1 MKDNTIEIFLNE
13 EYGYKTWI
21 WKPNMT
27 EDEFV
32 SWWNSLTETEIIKY
46 YFNIRSLP
54 GSLKTHVV
62 KETHNASGE
71 SVARMPGDP
80 KSYQP
85 YYYCHMHDIDD
96 TFMCI
101 GKNRYAFRRTTR
113 RDWKEHWI
121 DWQLKNEK
129 PVTI

>member
-1 MKDNTIEIFLNE
+1 MSNDTIEIFVNE

-21 WKPNMT
+21 WNPNMT
-27 EDEFV
+27 EQEFV
-32 SWWNSLTETEIIKY
+32 SWWESLTETDIIKY
-46 YFNIRSLP
+46 YFNIKSLP
-54 GSLKTHVV
+54 GNIKPTKV
-62 KETHNASGE
+62 KQIASTSE
-71 SVARMPGDP
+71 SQARMAGDP

-101 GKNRYAFRRTTR
+101 GKTRYPFRRTTR
-113 RDWKEHWI
+113 RDWKENWI
-121 DWQLKNEK
+121 DWVLKHEK

>member
-21 WKPNMT
+21 WRPNMT
-27 EDEFV
+27 EEEFV
-32 SWWNSLTETEIIKY
+32 SWWESLTETDIIKY
-46 YFNIRSLP
+46 YFNMKSLP
-54 GSLKTHVV
+54 GMLKPHTV
-62 KETHNASGE
+62 KEVETTAE

-101 GKNRYAFRRTTR
+101 GKNRYNFRRTTR
-113 RDWKEHWI
+113 RDWKDNWL
-121 DWQLKNEK
+121 DWVLKNEK
-129 PVTI
+129 TQVA